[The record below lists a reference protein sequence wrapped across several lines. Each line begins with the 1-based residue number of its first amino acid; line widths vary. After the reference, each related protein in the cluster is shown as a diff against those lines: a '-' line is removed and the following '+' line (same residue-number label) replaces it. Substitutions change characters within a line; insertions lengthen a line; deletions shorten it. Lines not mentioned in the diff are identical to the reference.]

1 MDLGIKG
8 RVAFVAASS
17 KGLGRSVA
25 EALAADGVRLALC
38 ARDAETLAETAS
50 RIRDRWGVDVLEG
63 ALDVTDFEAVTAF
76 LNKTREEFGSIDI
89 CVTNAGG
96 PPAGTFEDFSLDDWR
111 QAFELSFMSTLHMIR
126 EVLPD
131 MRNQRWGRIVTITS
145 ISVKQSIDGLILSNA
160 IRAWVVGLLKSLVR
174 EYGSDNVL
182 FNNVCP
188 GATATDRLLNV
199 AATRAEQQGITRD
212 EVIDRMGASI
222 PLGRVGQPKEFGPLV
237 AFLCSERAAYI
248 SGTSTAI
255 DGGEVRGA

>member
-1 MDLGIKG
+1 MELGIKG

-38 ARDAETLAETAS
+38 ARDGETLAETAAQ
-50 RIRDRWGVDVLEG
+50 IRDRWGVDVLEG
-63 ALDVTDFEAVTAF
+63 SLDVTDFDAVTAF
-76 LNKTREEFGSIDI
+76 LNKIREEFGGIDI

-96 PPAGTFEDFSLDDWR
+96 PPAGGFEDFSLDDWR

-126 EVLPD
+126 EVLPA

-160 IRAWVVGLLKSLVR
+160 IRASVVGLLKSLVR

-199 AATRAEQQGITRD
+199 AAIRAEQQGITRD

-222 PLGRVGQPKEFGPLV
+222 PLGRVGQPEEFGPLV

>member
-17 KGLGRSVA
+17 KGLGRAAA

-38 ARDAETLAETAS
+38 SRQAEKLTETAEQ
-50 RIRDRWGVDVLEG
+50 IRARWGVDVFAEPV
-63 ALDVTDFEAVTAF
+63 DVTDFKAVTTF
-76 LNKTREEFGSIDI
+76 FGKVREKFGNIDI

-96 PPAGTFEDFSLDDWR
+96 PPAGTFESFSLDDWR
-111 QAFELSFMSTLHMIR
+111 EAFEGSFMSTLHMIR
-126 EVLPD
+126 EVLPG
-131 MRNQRWGRIVTITS
+131 MRSQRWGRIVTITS

-160 IRAWVVGLLKSLVR
+160 IRASVVGLLKSLVR

-199 AATRAEQQGITRD
+199 AANRAAQQGTTRE
-212 EVIDRMGASI
+212 EVLENMGAQI
-222 PLGRVGQPKEFGPLV
+222 PLGRVGQPEEFGPLV

-248 SGTSTAI
+248 TGTSTAI